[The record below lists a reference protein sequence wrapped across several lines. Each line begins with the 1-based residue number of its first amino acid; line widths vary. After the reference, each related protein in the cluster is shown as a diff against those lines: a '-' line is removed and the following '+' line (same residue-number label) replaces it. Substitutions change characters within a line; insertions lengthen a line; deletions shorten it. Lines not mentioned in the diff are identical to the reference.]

1 MCCPWSRIRGC
12 LKGLTCDYHGAIVDL
27 NSVIE
32 HRHDSRAIPAYVE
45 RGVFKFLQG
54 DCEGAVLDF
63 DTAIHYGPEQPLE
76 VIRLRSLV
84 RKVSVLMG
92 ATMLNDPLCSEESQ

>member
-1 MCCPWSRIRGC
+1 
-12 LKGLTCDYHGAIVDL
+12 LTCDYHGAIVDL

-54 DCEGAVLDF
+54 DCEGAILDF

-84 RKVSVLMG
+84 RKVSVLMV
-92 ATMLNDPLCSEESQ
+92 ASMLNDPLCSEESQ